1 MVPVTD
7 ENDFV
12 PLNRFY
18 TAVITPVD
26 KSAKVIRDPSVTVN
40 FNESLNAFVFD
51 NLIFNNVPF
60 TTNQFSIRSEGI

>member
-51 NLIFNNVPF
+51 NLIFNNVPL